1 MLDAMTFNAP
11 TYQNT
16 AMHLSI
22 WFKWID
28 PFIYT
33 IVLGSLTLIQYNCM
47 IQNFAQV
54 LKQVNSLV

>member
-1 MLDAMTFNAP
+1 MTFNAP

-33 IVLGSLTLIQYNCM
+33 TVLGSLTLIQHNCM

>member
-33 IVLGSLTLIQYNCM
+33 IVLGSLTLIQYN
-47 IQNFAQV
+47 
-54 LKQVNSLV
+54 